1 MISSFAC
8 KETAKIWNRQFSSRF
23 SKDIQKQARR
33 KLLMLDAAS
42 SLADLQIPPSN
53 RLEKLQGDRKG
64 TCSIRINDQWRICFR
79 WQDGEAFDVAIVDY
93 H

>member
-8 KETAKIWNRQFSSRF
+8 KETAKIWNRQFSARF

-33 KLLMLDAAS
+33 KLLMLDAA
-42 SLADLQIPPSN
+42 ASN

-79 WQDGEAFDVAIVDY
+79 WQDGEIFDFAIVYY